1 MAKIL
6 FIHPIAD
13 STFGRQSIPIALTS
27 TLLRN
32 EGHQYDIFDTT
43 FLNTEQIISKHA
55 QYGEV
60 KQTELKMFQKYDKS

>member
-1 MAKIL
+1 MAKIK

-27 TLLRN
+27 ILRN

-43 FLNTEQIISKHA
+43 FLNTEQIISKH
-55 QYGEV
+55 YNTV
-60 KQTELKMFQKYDKS
+60 K